1 MEQESSGE
9 PIFNIVDE
17 DFFTNY
23 MNSIMETL
31 KEKAPEWEIV
41 VKSTPY
47 FSATGEG
54 IMTCF
59 HLARWDFSG
68 GRNMTW
74 GIPINCWIFAY
85 HQDGKFYVL
94 NLHPLEY
101 TKKN

>member
-1 MEQESSGE
+1 MLFRS
-9 PIFNIVDE
+9 NIVDE
-17 DFFTNY
+17 DFFN
-23 MNSIMETL
+23 NHIHSIMETL

-47 FSATGEG
+47 FSATDFSATGDG

-74 GIPINCWIFAY
+74 DIPINCWIFAY
-85 HQDGKFYVL
+85 YKDGKFYVL

-101 TKKN
+101 TKKD